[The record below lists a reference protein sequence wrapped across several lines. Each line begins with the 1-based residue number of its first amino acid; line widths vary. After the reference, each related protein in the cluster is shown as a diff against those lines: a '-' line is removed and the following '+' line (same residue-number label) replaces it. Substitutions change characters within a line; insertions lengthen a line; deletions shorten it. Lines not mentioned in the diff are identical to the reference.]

1 MIPLAGLGLN
11 LAANPHP
18 KLRSMTLSFGYGDR
32 NLYEINVE
40 LRQLAGRNVLEVL
53 EVKGMVKEDTLFSVG
68 PKDWAADFD
77 QMLTDVGS
85 FSALRRVT
93 VDLQSKCDQAFQETG
108 SDIDIDNRVWSL
120 TEAWFPK
127 LTESTVIDLVLCAEN
142 PDELLP

>member
-1 MIPLAGLGLN
+1 
-11 LAANPHP
+11 
-18 KLRSMTLSFGYGDR
+18 MTLSLGYGDR
-32 NLYEINVE
+32 NLYEITVE
-40 LRQLAGRNVLEVL
+40 LRQLTGRNVLEVL
-53 EVKGMVKEDTLFSVG
+53 EVKGVVKEDTLSSVG

-85 FSALRRVT
+85 FSAFRRVT